1 MTVISKTKN
10 TQIIMCYGEVLYDIH
25 GEHSSIGGAPFNVA
39 YDLGLHGV
47 RVYLIS
53 AIGNDALGVKILQYM
68 KDCKLDCVFINKNQL
83 PTGRAFVNYSDD
95 GPHFEIDCESAWD
108 SITLTHEQFSLL
120 KDIAPPLLYYGTLAA
135 RSETSFSTL
144 KKVMDASPSA
154 LRFCDLNLRKPFYNK
169 KRVVWA
175 MEEADVLRINK
186 SELLELSKL
195 LQTTKRDDNE
205 LMVQIS
211 KDFEIPLICVTLGGA
226 GAIAYAGGNLYHAHS
241 SSLGARN
248 TVGAGDAFSAGLI
261 KGIIEHKSTSE
272 ALMIANEFAFNAI
285 QRKNKLD

>member
-1 MTVISKTKN
+1 MTILSKTKN
-10 TQIIMCYGEVLYDIH
+10 TQAVVCYGEVLYDIH

-39 YDLGLHGV
+39 YDLGLHDV

-53 AIGNDALGVKILQYM
+53 AVGNDRLGAKILQHM
-68 KDCKLDCVFINKNQL
+68 KDCKLDRVFINKNQL
-83 PTGRAFVNYSDD
+83 PTGRAFVNYNCDS
-95 GPHFEIDCESAWD
+95 PHFEIECESAWD
-108 SITLTHEQFSLL
+108 SIILTPDQFTLL
-120 KDIAPPLLYYGTLAA
+120 KEIAPPLLYYGTLAT

-144 KKVMDASPSA
+144 KEVLDASPSA

-175 MEEADVLRINK
+175 MEETDVLQINK
-186 SELLELSKL
+186 SELLELSQL
-195 LQTTKRDDNE
+195 LQMTKRDDNE

-211 KDFEIPLICVTLGGA
+211 KDFEIPLICVTLGSA
-226 GAIAYAGGNLYHAHS
+226 GAIAYAGGNFYHAHS
-241 SSLGARN
+241 SALDARN

-261 KGIIEHKSTSE
+261 KGIIEHKSTSD
-272 ALMIANEFAFNAI
+272 ALRIANEFAFNAI